1 MKAVKKSKTNNGK
14 MITFQQEDHTLK
26 IEMNR
31 EIGNTDLSLWVEDDK
46 LITFHAGNREMT
58 EHLDSLT
65 EVTKENDI
73 KIEWYIDR
81 INIYFGRMKT
91 SIQCDYTNN
100 KVEFKNCLQEFVEI
114 KGISIKLI
122 REFIKILDVE
132 LPEEA

>member
-1 MKAVKKSKTNNGK
+1 MLADPARQHQHCKTHCVL
-14 MITFQQEDHTLK
+14 ILVLLEYA
-26 IEMNR
+26 R
-31 EIGNTDLSLWVEDDK
+31 RRNTDLSLWVEDDK
-46 LITFHAGNREMT
+46 LITFRAGNREMT

-81 INIYFGRMKT
+81 INIYFGRMKA
-91 SIQCDYTNN
+91 SIQCDYATN

>member
-1 MKAVKKSKTNNGK
+1 MKAVKKSKTNNRK
-14 MITFQQEDHTLK
+14 MITFQQEDHTLT

-46 LITFHAGNREMT
+46 LITFRAGNREMT

-81 INIYFGRMKT
+81 ITIYFGRMKAA
-91 SIQCDYTNN
+91 IQCDYVN
-100 KVEFKNCLQEFVEI
+100 KKVYFRNCLQEFVEI

-122 REFIKILDVE
+122 REFVKILDVE
-132 LPEEA
+132 LPEED

>member
-1 MKAVKKSKTNNGK
+1 MKTVKKSKTNNR
-14 MITFQQEDHTLK
+14 MITFQQEDHALK

-31 EIGNTDLSLWVEDDK
+31 ETGNTDLSLWVEDDK
-46 LITFHAGNREMT
+46 LITFRAGNREMT

-81 INIYFGRMKT
+81 INIYFGRMKA
-91 SIQCDYTNN
+91 SIQCDYATN

>member
-1 MKAVKKSKTNNGK
+1 MKATRKNKTNNRK
-14 MITFQQEDHTLK
+14 MITFQQEDHTLE

-46 LITFHAGNREMT
+46 LITFRAGNREMT

-81 INIYFGRMKT
+81 INIYFGRMKV
-91 SIQCDYTNN
+91 SIQCDYANN
-100 KVEFKNCLQEFVEI
+100 KVVFINCLQELVKI

>member
-1 MKAVKKSKTNNGK
+1 

-46 LITFHAGNREMT
+46 LMTFRAGNREMT

-81 INIYFGRMKT
+81 INIYFGRMKA
-91 SIQCDYTNN
+91 SIQCDYATN

-132 LPEEA
+132 LPE

>member
-1 MKAVKKSKTNNGK
+1 MKATRKSKTNNGK

-31 EIGNTDLSLWVEDDK
+31 EIGTDLSLWVEDDK

-81 INIYFGRMKT
+81 INIYFGRMKV
-91 SIQCDYTNN
+91 SIQCDYANN
-100 KVEFKNCLQEFVEI
+100 KVEFKNCLQEFIEI
-114 KGISIKLI
+114 EEVSIKLI

>member
-1 MKAVKKSKTNNGK
+1 MNAVNKSKTNNSK
-14 MITFQQEDHTLK
+14 MITFQQGDHTLK

-65 EVTKENDI
+65 EVTKEKDI
-73 KIEWYIDR
+73 RIEWYIDR
-81 INIYFGRMKT
+81 INIHFGRMNV
-91 SIQCDYTNN
+91 SIQCDYANN

>member
-1 MKAVKKSKTNNGK
+1 MNAVKKSKTNNRK

-31 EIGNTDLSLWVEDDK
+31 EIGNTDLSLCVEDDK

-73 KIEWYIDR
+73 RIEWYIDR
-81 INIYFGRMKT
+81 INIHFGRMKV
-91 SIQCDYTNN
+91 SIQCDYANN

-132 LPEEA
+132 LPA

>member
-1 MKAVKKSKTNNGK
+1 MNAVNKSKTNNSK
-14 MITFQQEDHTLK
+14 MITFQQGDHTLK

-73 KIEWYIDR
+73 RIEWYIDR
-81 INIYFGRMKT
+81 INIHFGRMNV
-91 SIQCDYTNN
+91 SIKCEYVNN

>member
-1 MKAVKKSKTNNGK
+1 MNAVNKSKTNNRK
-14 MITFQQEDHTLK
+14 MITFQQGDHTLK

-73 KIEWYIDR
+73 RIEWYIDR
-81 INIYFGRMKT
+81 INIHFGRMNV
-91 SIQCDYTNN
+91 SIQCDYANN

>member
-1 MKAVKKSKTNNGK
+1 MNAVKKSKTNNRK

-31 EIGNTDLSLWVEDDK
+31 EIGNTDLSLWMEDDK

-81 INIYFGRMKT
+81 INISFGRMKV
-91 SIQCDYTNN
+91 SIQCDYANN

>member
-1 MKAVKKSKTNNGK
+1 MNAVKKSKTNNRK

-46 LITFHAGNREMT
+46 LITFRAENREMT

-81 INIYFGRMKT
+81 INIYFGRMKA
-91 SIQCDYTNN
+91 SIQCDYATN

-132 LPEEA
+132 LPE

>member
-1 MKAVKKSKTNNGK
+1 MKAVKKNKTNNRK
-14 MITFQQEDHTLK
+14 MITFQQEDHTLT

-31 EIGNTDLSLWVEDDK
+31 EIGTDLSLWVEDDK
-46 LITFHAGNREMT
+46 LITFRAGNREMT

-81 INIYFGRMKT
+81 INIYFGRMKV
-91 SIQCDYTNN
+91 SIQCDYANN

>member
-1 MKAVKKSKTNNGK
+1 MKAVKKNKTNNRK
-14 MITFQQEDHTLK
+14 MITFQQEDHTLT

-31 EIGNTDLSLWVEDDK
+31 EIGTDLSLWVEDDK
-46 LITFHAGNREMT
+46 LITFRAGNREMT

-81 INIYFGRMKT
+81 INIYFGSRMKV
-91 SIQCDYTNN
+91 SIQCDYANN

>member
-1 MKAVKKSKTNNGK
+1 MKAVEKSKTNNRK
-14 MITFQQEDHTLK
+14 TITFQQEDHTLK

-46 LITFHAGNREMT
+46 LITFRAGNREMT

-81 INIYFGRMKT
+81 INIYFGRMKA
-91 SIQCDYTNN
+91 SIQCDYATN

-132 LPEEA
+132 LPE

>member
-1 MKAVKKSKTNNGK
+1 MKATRKSKTNNGK

-31 EIGNTDLSLWVEDDK
+31 EIGTDLSLWVEDDK

-81 INIYFGRMKT
+81 INIYFGRMKV
-91 SIQCDYTNN
+91 SIQCDYANN

>member
-1 MKAVKKSKTNNGK
+1 MKATRKSKTNNRK

-31 EIGNTDLSLWVEDDK
+31 KIGTDLSLWVEDDK

-81 INIYFGRMKT
+81 INIYFGRMKV
-91 SIQCDYTNN
+91 SIQCDYANN

>member
-1 MKAVKKSKTNNGK
+1 
-14 MITFQQEDHTLK
+14 MITFQQEDHTLE

-31 EIGNTDLSLWVEDDK
+31 EIGNTDLSLWVDRDDK
-46 LITFHAGNREMT
+46 LITFRAGNREMT
-58 EHLDSLT
+58 EHLDALT

-81 INIYFGRMKT
+81 INIYFGRMKA
-91 SIQCDYTNN
+91 SIQCDYATN

-122 REFIKILDVE
+122 REFIKILDIE

>member
-1 MKAVKKSKTNNGK
+1 MKATRKSKTNNGK

-31 EIGNTDLSLWVEDDK
+31 KIGTDLSLWVEDDK

-81 INIYFGRMKT
+81 INIYFGRMKV
-91 SIQCDYTNN
+91 SIQCDYANN

>member
-1 MKAVKKSKTNNGK
+1 MNAVKKSKTNNRK

-31 EIGNTDLSLWVEDDK
+31 EIGNTDLSLWVKDDK
-46 LITFHAGNREMT
+46 LITFRAGNREMT

-81 INIYFGRMKT
+81 INIYFGRMKA
-91 SIQCDYTNN
+91 SIQCDYATN

>member
-1 MKAVKKSKTNNGK
+1 MNAVKKSKTNNRK

-46 LITFHAGNREMT
+46 LITFRAGNMEMT

-81 INIYFGRMKT
+81 INIYFGRMKV
-91 SIQCDYTNN
+91 SIKCDYANN

>member
-1 MKAVKKSKTNNGK
+1 MNAVNKSKTNNRK

-46 LITFHAGNREMT
+46 LVTFHAGNREMT

-65 EVTKENDI
+65 EVTKENFI
-73 KIEWYIDR
+73 RIGWYMDR
-81 INIYFGRMKT
+81 INIHFGRMNV
-91 SIQCDYTNN
+91 SIQCDYANN

>member
-1 MKAVKKSKTNNGK
+1 MNATRKSKTNNIK
-14 MITFQQEDHTLK
+14 TITFQQEDHTLK

-31 EIGNTDLSLWVEDDK
+31 EIGNTDLSLWVEYEK
-46 LITFHAGNREMT
+46 LITFRAGNREMT

-81 INIYFGRMKT
+81 INIYFGRMKA
-91 SIQCDYTNN
+91 SIQCDYATN

-132 LPEEA
+132 LPE

>member
-1 MKAVKKSKTNNGK
+1 MKAVKKSKTNNRK
-14 MITFQQEDHTLK
+14 MITFQQEDHILK

-46 LITFHAGNREMT
+46 LITFRAGNREMT

-81 INIYFGRMKT
+81 INIYFGRMKA
-91 SIQCDYTNN
+91 SMQCDYATN

-122 REFIKILDVE
+122 REFIKILDFE
-132 LPEEA
+132 LPE

>member
-1 MKAVKKSKTNNGK
+1 MKTAKKSKTNNRK

-46 LITFHAGNREMT
+46 LMTFRAGNREMT

-73 KIEWYIDR
+73 KIEWNIDR
-81 INIYFGRMKT
+81 INIYFGRMKA
-91 SIQCDYTNN
+91 SIQCDYATN

-132 LPEEA
+132 LPE

>member
-1 MKAVKKSKTNNGK
+1 MKATRKNKTNNRK
-14 MITFQQEDHTLK
+14 MITFQQEDHTLE

-46 LITFHAGNREMT
+46 LITFRAGNREIT

-73 KIEWYIDR
+73 RIEWYIDR
-81 INIYFGRMKT
+81 INIHFGRMKV
-91 SIQCDYTNN
+91 SIQCDYANN

-114 KGISIKLI
+114 KEISIKLI

>member
-1 MKAVKKSKTNNGK
+1 MKATRKNKTNNRK
-14 MITFQQEDHTLK
+14 MITFQQEDHTLE

-31 EIGNTDLSLWVEDDK
+31 EIGNTDFSLWVEDDK
-46 LITFHAGNREMT
+46 LITFRAGNREMT

-81 INIYFGRMKT
+81 INIYFGRMKV
-91 SIQCDYTNN
+91 SIQCDYANN
-100 KVEFKNCLQEFVEI
+100 KVVFINCLQELVKI